1 MARTALDNQ
10 IQNRNFLAPVGF
22 KFTLNRAPKVAFFSN
37 SANIPDITLGVAIQ
51 PNYLN
56 DIPVPG
62 DKMEFGDFTLR
73 FLVDENLENYME
85 IQNWM
90 RGLGF
95 PESLN
100 EIYEWQNSNEK
111 FEQPN
116 RSQMNLYSDGTLI
129 VLNSNQNLNF
139 QVVFRSMFPYSL
151 STLDFDATDQDIQ
164 YLTADV
170 SFKYML
176 YNIVDKRGKPL

>member
-37 SANIPDITLGVAIQ
+37 SANIPDINLGVAIQ

-56 DIPVPG
+56 DIPIPG

-85 IQNWM
+85 IQNWI

-95 PESLN
+95 PESLK
-100 EIYEWQNSNEK
+100 EIYDWQNSNEK